1 MLRKSDL
8 RNGEH
13 DQLVA
18 SKIEEARVGRVFPQR
33 SILSPIRGD
42 TLFGADSGL
51 TVCLFVLGCRAGAS
65 GLGPTPHVGQ
75 GLCSSGTYPSDTYI
89 RLFPP

>member
-18 SKIEEARVGRVFPQR
+18 SKIEEARVGRVFP
-33 SILSPIRGD
+33 
-42 TLFGADSGL
+42 
-51 TVCLFVLGCRAGAS
+51 
-65 GLGPTPHVGQ
+65 
-75 GLCSSGTYPSDTYI
+75 
-89 RLFPP
+89 